1 MVVSKLV
8 VDLRGKGAHYIFE
21 VGQTYPK
28 EALHD
33 TECFAA
39 CPLDTNM

>member
-8 VDLRGKGAHYIFE
+8 VDLRGEGTHIFE

-33 TECFAA
+33 TE
-39 CPLDTNM
+39 